1 MHFTIFWCLFINLG
15 VFSLAKAGIMDIRD
29 KCLGFVGT
37 GKISSCLV
45 RGFATAPHTG
55 KPRRIV
61 ISPRNEEKAKALK
74 SEFPELVEIASD
86 NAAVVEAADIVFVG
100 LLPGV
105 ARDVLPTLPFTSG
118 SKLVISM
125 MAAVDM
131 AEVLILTGL
140 SQSNVVRTVP
150 LPSAA
155 RREGPIVMH
164 PQSPLFESLLSI
176 VGTPVPCSTEAEMKP
191 LVCLTGHI
199 SSFFELMRTTQA
211 FMETEGVSADTSR
224 LYVSSFYSSL
234 AHAAELSNEY
244 FEDMAIEARTPG
256 GINEQCMRI
265 MQTSEHFHTQ
275 TETLSA
281 ILRRLRGQE
290 VYVPL
295 SASTTAPTQQ
305 SPQPPQ
311 PPSSPSSPPATAA
324 TAAQE

>member
-1 MHFTIFWCLFINLG
+1 MHFVCRLVSIARCLFILG
-15 VFSLAKAGIMDIRD
+15 VFSRAAKGMMDVRD

-45 RGFATAPHTG
+45 RGFATATDTG

-61 ISPRNEEKAKALK
+61 ISPRNEEKARALK

-105 ARDVLPTLPFTSG
+105 ARDVLPTLPFGS

-131 AEVLILTGL
+131 AEVLTLTGL

-211 FMETEGVSADTSR
+211 FMEAEGVSADTSR

-234 AHAAELSNEY
+234 AHAAELSSES
-244 FEDMAIEARTPG
+244 FEEMAIEARTPG

-265 MQTSEHFHTQ
+265 MQTSEHFPTQ
-275 TETLSA
+275 TKTLSA

-295 SASTTAPTQQ
+295 SASTTATTKPPPHT
-305 SPQPPQ
+305 SPAP
-311 PPSSPSSPPATAA
+311 
-324 TAAQE
+324 AQE